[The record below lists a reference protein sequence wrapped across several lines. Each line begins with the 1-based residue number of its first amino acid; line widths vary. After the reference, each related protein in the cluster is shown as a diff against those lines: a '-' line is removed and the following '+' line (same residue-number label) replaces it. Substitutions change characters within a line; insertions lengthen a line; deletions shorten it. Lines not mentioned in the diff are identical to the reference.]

1 MDGAW
6 MAHFLQSQRLIQG
19 RYPVMRNPS
28 LDSNGFASNE
38 SPRNDSVPERGRA
51 SRAALILAA
60 ACTCTA
66 TASFIPRDDGG
77 YLPLAF
83 LVVVLSAALLRRST
97 VPDSRR
103 RAA

>member
-1 MDGAW
+1 
-6 MAHFLQSQRLIQG
+6 
-19 RYPVMRNPS
+19 MRNPS
-28 LDSNGFASNE
+28 LDSNGSAAGETSSNE
-38 SPRNDSVPERGRA
+38 SPRERGRA

-60 ACTCTA
+60 AATCAA

-83 LVVVLSAALLRRST
+83 LFVVLTAAFLRRST
-97 VPDSRR
+97 APRSR